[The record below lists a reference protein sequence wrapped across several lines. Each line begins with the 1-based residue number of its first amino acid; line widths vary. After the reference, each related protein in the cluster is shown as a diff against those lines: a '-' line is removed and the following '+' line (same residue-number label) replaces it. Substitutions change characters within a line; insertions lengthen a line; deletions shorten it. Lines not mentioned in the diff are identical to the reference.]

1 MTRQHP
7 ESPAI
12 AGLCFLACGLIV
24 ALAYVSTLIRTYA
37 PIVREFLLW
46 AATPQLGIGLVL
58 GMAVMAVT
66 LLAFAWS
73 EP

>member
-1 MTRQHP
+1 MSARASQ
-7 ESPAI
+7 AAGI